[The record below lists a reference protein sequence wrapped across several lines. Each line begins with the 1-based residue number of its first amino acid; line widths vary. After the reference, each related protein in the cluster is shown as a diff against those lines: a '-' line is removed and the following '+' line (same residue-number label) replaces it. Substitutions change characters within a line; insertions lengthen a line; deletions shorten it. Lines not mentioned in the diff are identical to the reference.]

1 MKTIR
6 HPLTGK
12 AFRMGRK
19 RPRARG
25 LRLRLASYLLKSLP
39 QPPAECNYTPAAKS
53 WLAQMLANN
62 DLGDCTAAG
71 AFHIAGTWLANN
83 GLRVP
88 FTQEDTI
95 KFYSATTGYVPGK
108 PETDQGGDEE
118 TVLNYWVNHGLLP
131 TPLPAHQAQ
140 AWISVNAADIEEVK
154 TAIWLFGNIYIGAS
168 LPDAWV
174 NPMPETDGWIWG
186 AAGAPEDD
194 NGHCFAALGY
204 DERWLKISTWGLVGN
219 LTPAGLAKYAVRAA
233 GGECYSILGSDWISA
248 AKQKAPN
255 GFDALQLASDINDMR
270 A

>member
-1 MKTIR
+1 MKTILN
-6 HPLTGK
+6 PLTGK
-12 AFRMGRK
+12 TFRMGRR

-39 QPPAECNYTPAAKS
+39 QPPAACDYAAAAKS
-53 WLAQMLANN
+53 WLAQMLAND

-83 GLRVP
+83 GVPVP
-88 FTQEDTI
+88 FSREDTI

-108 PETDQGGDEE
+108 PESDQGGDEE

-131 TPLPAHQAQ
+131 APLPAHQAE

-168 LPDAWV
+168 MPDAWV

-186 AAGAPEDD
+186 VAGAPEDD

-219 LTPAGLAKYAVRAA
+219 LTPAGLAKYAARARAA
-233 GGECYSILGSDWISA
+233 SATRSSDPTGSA
-248 AKQKAPN
+248 RPN
-255 GFDALQLASDINDMR
+255 KKRRTGSMLCSLRPTSTT
-270 A
+270 